1 MAGFFDRIFGGGAPG
16 GPSAPPPPPADTSG
30 PVADPPPGAPA
41 DEVAE
46 LAGRLTS
53 LVRTVNRNGGK
64 MPEGGVPGVR
74 AIEDVL
80 RPLLTYL
87 AANPP
92 TEEELIPVR
101 ATLTDYLP
109 TTLEVFLALPKNFAH
124 THRNRSG
131 RTPAEELVEQLHLLQ
146 AGVVEYA
153 QSIYAGDAQQLSNQ
167 GRFLQTKFGKTDLT
181 L

>member
-1 MAGFFDRIFGGGAPG
+1 VAGFLDRIFGGGADPSATA
-16 GPSAPPPPPADTSG
+16 SAPPAPAAEPADAPGPPP
-30 PVADPPPGAPA
+30 PR
-41 DEVAE
+41 DEVGE
-46 LAGRLTS
+46 LTRRLTEI
-53 LVRTVNRNGGK
+53 VRQTNRAGGK

-74 AIEDVL
+74 AIEDRL
-80 RPLLTYL
+80 RPLLEYMS
-87 AANPP
+87 AHPP

-109 TTLEVFLALPKNFAH
+109 TTLDTFLALPAEFAR
-124 THRNRSG
+124 THRNRAG
-131 RTPAEELVEQLHLLQ
+131 RSPAEELVEQLALLES
-146 AGVVEYA
+146 GVVEYA

>member
-1 MAGFFDRIFGGGAPG
+1 
-16 GPSAPPPPPADTSG
+16 
-30 PVADPPPGAPA
+30 
-41 DEVAE
+41 
-46 LAGRLTS
+46 
-53 LVRTVNRNGGK
+53 

-87 AANPP
+87 TANPP

-109 TTLEVFLALPKNFAH
+109 TTLDTFLALPKDFAS
-124 THRNRSG
+124 THLG
-131 RTPAEELVEQLHLLQ
+131 RTGHTPAQELGEQLTLLE

-153 QSIYAGDAQQLSNQ
+153 QSIYAGDAQRLSNQ
-167 GRFLQTKFGKTDLT
+167 GRFLQTKFGRSDLD

>member
-1 MAGFFDRIFGGGAPG
+1 VAGLFDRFFGGPAPG
-16 GPSAPPPPPADTSG
+16 GPPASPPPPDEPAEAT
-30 PVADPPPGAPA
+30 GAPGQR
-41 DEVAE
+41 DEITE
-46 LAGRLTS
+46 LAGRLTT
-53 LVRTVNRNGGK
+53 LVRKVNRNGGK

-109 TTLEVFLALPKNFAH
+109 TTLDTFLALPKDFAH
-124 THRNRSG
+124 SHRNRSG
-131 RTPAEELVEQLHLLQ
+131 RTPATELVEQLHLLH

-153 QSIYAGDAQQLSNQ
+153 QSIYAGDAQELSNQ
-167 GRFLQTKFGKTDLT
+167 GRFLQTKFGRTDLT

>member
-1 MAGFFDRIFGGGAPG
+1 MAGFLDRIFGSG
-16 GPSAPPPPPADTSG
+16 GPEAQPPA
-30 PVADPPPGAPA
+30 APSPEA
-41 DEVAE
+41 APTPARPRDEVAQ
-46 LAGRLTS
+46 LTQRLTAI
-53 LVRTVNRNGGK
+53 VRQVNRNGGK

-109 TTLEVFLALPKNFAH
+109 TTLDTFLALPKDFAG
-124 THRNRSG
+124 THRNRAG
-131 RTPAEELVEQLHLLQ
+131 RTPSEELVEQLGLLES
-146 AGVVEYA
+146 GVVEYS

-167 GRFLQTKFGKTDLT
+167 GRFLQTKFGRTDLD

>member
-1 MAGFFDRIFGGGAPG
+1 MAGFLDRIFGGPADPSDPP
-16 GPSAPPPPPADTSG
+16 PSAP
-30 PVADPPPGAPA
+30 APA
-41 DEVAE
+41 PAPAAEPAPPRDEVGE
-46 LAGRLTS
+46 LSRRLTEI
-53 LVRTVNRNGGK
+53 VRQTNRAGGK

-74 AIEDVL
+74 AIEDRL

-101 ATLTDYLP
+101 GTVTDYLP
-109 TTLEVFLALPKNFAH
+109 TTLDTFLALPTEFAR
-124 THRNRSG
+124 THRNRAG
-131 RTPAEELVEQLHLLQ
+131 RSPAEELVEQLALLES
-146 AGVVEYA
+146 GVVEYA
-153 QSIYAGDAQQLSNQ
+153 QSIYAGDAQRLSNQ

>member
-1 MAGFFDRIFGGGAPG
+1 MAGFLDRIFGGSADQP
-16 GPSAPPPPPADTSG
+16 PAPPSSAG
-30 PVADPPPGAPA
+30 PAPA
-41 DEVAE
+41 ATEPAGPTNRRDEVDE
-46 LAGRLTS
+46 LARRLTEI
-53 LVRTVNRNGGK
+53 VRQANRNGAK

-74 AIEDVL
+74 AIEDRL

-87 AANPP
+87 AAHPP

-109 TTLEVFLALPKNFAH
+109 TTLDTFLALPTEFAR
-124 THRNRSG
+124 THRNRAG
-131 RTPAEELVEQLHLLQ
+131 RSPAEELVEQLGLLES
-146 AGVVEYA
+146 GVEEYA

>member
-1 MAGFFDRIFGGGAPG
+1 MAGFFDRIFGGGA
-16 GPSAPPPPPADTSG
+16 D
-30 PVADPPPGAPA
+30 DPHPAPA
-41 DEVAE
+41 PAPEAAPDTAEAPSTKPAHDEVAE
-46 LAGRLTS
+46 LTDRLTT
-53 LVRTVNRNGGK
+53 LVRTVNRSGAK

-92 TEEELIPVR
+92 TESEMNPVR
-101 ATLTDYLP
+101 STLTDYLP
-109 TTLEVFLALPKNFAH
+109 TTLETFLALPKEFAH

-131 RTPAEELVEQLHLLQ
+131 RTPAEELVEQLHLLE

>member
-1 MAGFFDRIFGGGAPG
+1 MAGFFDRIFGGGAPPPAPGTAPASG
-16 GPSAPPPPPADTSG
+16 GPAAAP
-30 PVADPPPGAPA
+30 ADPPAAPRN
-41 DEVAE
+41 EVAD
-46 LAGRLTS
+46 LADRLTT

-92 TEEELIPVR
+92 TEQELIPVR

-109 TTLEVFLALPKNFAH
+109 TTLEVFLALPKDFAH

-131 RTPAEELVEQLHLLQ
+131 RTPATELVEQLHLLE

>member
-1 MAGFFDRIFGGGAPG
+1 VAGFFDRIFGGGAPE
-16 GPSAPPPPPADTSG
+16 GPPAPPPPDG
-30 PVADPPPGAPA
+30 PTGAGTDPPCAAPA

-46 LAGRLTS
+46 LADRLTS
-53 LVRTVNRNGGK
+53 LVRTVNRNGDK

-109 TTLEVFLALPKNFAH
+109 TTLEVFLALPKDFAH
-124 THRNRSG
+124 THRNRAG

-167 GRFLQTKFGKTDLT
+167 GRFLQAKFGKTDLT